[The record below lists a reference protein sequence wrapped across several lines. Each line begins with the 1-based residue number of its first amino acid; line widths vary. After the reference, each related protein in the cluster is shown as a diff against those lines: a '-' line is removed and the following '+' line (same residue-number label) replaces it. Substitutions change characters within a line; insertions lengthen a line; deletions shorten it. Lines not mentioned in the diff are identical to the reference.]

1 MIPSP
6 NKSTINLGN
15 ITVDV
20 ELKKIKNI
28 HVRIYSQDGRVYMS
42 VPEILGFDGARKF
55 AQKKID
61 WITKSLAKFSNRPKI
76 LPLKYITGE
85 QHFFFGEKF
94 TLQIIE
100 KTGRPAVSVS
110 NGFLI
115 LKLNKSSTVEQRK
128 LLLEKWYRKQ
138 LELIIPGYIS
148 KWEPLMN
155 VKVKDFGIRK
165 MKTKWGV
172 CDVKNKI
179 FRVNLELGR
188 RHVRL
193 LEYIIVHEMVHLLER
208 KHNKVFYAYMNKFL
222 PDWRLYKTELNRS
235 PVQD

>member
-28 HVRIYSQDGRVYMS
+28 HMRIYSQDGRVYMS
-42 VPEILGFDGARKF
+42 VPEILGFDGAKEF
-55 AQKKID
+55 ALKKID
-61 WITKSLAKFSNRPKI
+61 WINKNLAKFSNRTK
-76 LPLKYITGE
+76 LQPLMYITGE
-85 QHFFFGEKF
+85 QHFFFGEKYA
-94 TLQIIE
+94 LQIIE
-100 KTGRPAVSVS
+100 KTGRPVVSVS
-110 NGFLI
+110 NGFLV
-115 LKLNKSSTVEQRK
+115 LKLNQSSTVEQRK

-155 VKVKDFGIRK
+155 VRVKDFGIRK

-179 FRVNLELGR
+179 IRVNLELGR

-208 KHNKVFYAYMNKFL
+208 RHNKIFYTYMNHYL
-222 PDWRLYKTELNRS
+222 PGWRLYKAELNRS